1 MNGCGHRLVILHQH
15 GSVSLILI
23 MVNPVFILGFLD
35 AHLPIPIGKM
45 VDLIS
50 EEFKNMRTSGRNMEA
65 NGIILNHLKKSFVL
79 VKVVFLCNRIHPPC
93 HL

>member
-1 MNGCGHRLVILHQH
+1 MIHQH
-15 GSVSLILI
+15 GSVYLILI

-45 VDLIS
+45 VNLIS
-50 EEFKNMRTSGRNMEA
+50 AEFKNMLISGRIIKA
-65 NGIILNHLKKSFVL
+65 NGIMLNHLKQTFVH